1 MRRFSALFACSVALL
16 GLFKEQVLLM
26 AAPMALD
33 AWGLGPLRL
42 LLICSHSLE
51 VVLMHEH
58 SITLMYS
65 VKILHVTL
73 DLVEISAVFLHVF
86 TQQQFSNLGIIKRI
100 LLLGQLDELLDLLL
114 SVTLLIKF
122 LFKFSFF
129 RLLFLH

>member
-1 MRRFSALFACSVALL
+1 
-16 GLFKEQVLLM
+16 M